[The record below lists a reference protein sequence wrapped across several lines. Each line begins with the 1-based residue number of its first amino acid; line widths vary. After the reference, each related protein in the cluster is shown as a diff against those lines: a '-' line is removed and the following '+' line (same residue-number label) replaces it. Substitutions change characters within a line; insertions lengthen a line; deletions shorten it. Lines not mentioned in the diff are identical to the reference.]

1 MSVVGNAD
9 AGKSTLLGVL
19 TQGQL
24 DNGRGQARLN
34 LFRHLHEIQTGRT
47 SCISHEILGFDSKG
61 KVKINY
67 FFKLSLLIEIEGF
80 LISYLFSAD
89 ELCFASL

>member
-1 MSVVGNAD
+1 MFENVSLKNFCFFILFQFQFLDIRISVVGNAD

-61 KVKINY
+61 NVRHYCN
-67 FFKLSLLIEIEGF
+67 FVF
-80 LISYLFSAD
+80 
-89 ELCFASL
+89 C